1 MMTRVKVKDRQRM
14 KESKPILSSRR
25 LEKSN
30 QAFTLLEL
38 LVIVATIAIL
48 FALATGGLTNA
59 RDGSQTVRCL
69 SNHHQLITAWQM
81 YADDSKGQLV
91 MNFHGGHAQDGAVA
105 NDPSNRPWACGWLD
119 WTTRGD
125 NTNLAFITEEKYS
138 RLAIYCNR
146 DPRVYQ
152 CPADR
157 YVSAAQRSAGWAR
170 RVRSYSA
177 NITIGEGNGE
187 SGPWDPLYRH
197 VKNING
203 LVRPGPGN
211 TFVFIEEHPDSIQ
224 DPGFFPPYSNWL
236 LDAPANH
243 HNGAC
248 AVTFADGHS
257 ELHGWEG
264 AAIEGRTSRVLLNGY
279 SGYQIPVRTNDPD
292 IHWLSFHSPRYKE
305 KSY

>member
-1 MMTRVKVKDRQRM
+1 M
-14 KESKPILSSRR
+14 KQPKPILSSHSR
-25 LEKSN
+25 KGTH

-38 LVIVATIAIL
+38 LVIVATVA
-48 FALATGGLTNA
+48 ALLVLASSGLGSA

-69 SNHHQLITAWQM
+69 NNHHQLITAWQM
-81 YADDSKGQLV
+81 YADDNKGMLV
-91 MNFHGGHAQDGAVA
+91 MNFHGGQAFDGAA
-105 NDPSNRPWACGWLD
+105 GNDPANSPWACGWLD

-138 RLAIYCNR
+138 RLAIYYNR
-146 DPRVYQ
+146 DPLVYQ

-170 RVRSYSA
+170 RVRSYAA
-177 NITIGEGNGE
+177 NAAIGGGNWLT
-187 SGPWDPLYRH
+187 GPADSIYRH
-197 VKNING
+197 VQNINDF
-203 LVRPGPGN
+203 VTPGPGN
-211 TFVFIEEHPDSIQ
+211 TFVFLEEHPDSIQ
-224 DPGFFPPYSNWL
+224 DPGFFPPYSNRL
-236 LDAPANH
+236 LDAPANY

-257 ELHGWEG
+257 GLHGWEG

-279 SGYQIPVRTNDPD
+279 SGSQIPVRTNDPD
-292 IHWLSFHSPRYKE
+292 IHWLSFHSPRYKD